1 MKGVYIDNGFWDAY
15 AEKIS
20 NYHHAINCNYE
31 NGRISLQEKCKAQ
44 SNVDCLFEDFFLESS
59 TIV

>member
-31 NGRISLQEKCKAQ
+31 NGRITLQEKSEAHR
-44 SNVDCLFEDFFLESS
+44 NVKELFEDFFLESA
-59 TIV
+59 TFI